1 MMLSVMVVGAGA
13 AFSDQSKI
21 KNTEAVDACTA
32 LNIIGGYPDG
42 SFKPEGNITRAE
54 VTKMICVALNG
65 GKNPAVST
73 NTTPTF
79 SDVRNNANAA
89 WAEGY
94 IESCAAQGIV
104 SGVGGG
110 KFAPNGNVT
119 GVQLAKMLL
128 VSLGYKSE
136 NEGFT
141 GNAWATNVNV
151 RAAQKGLYAGL
162 ESMDTNAAIT
172 RDNAA
177 QMVWNAL
184 NAYEVE
190 YVTNLI
196 ADKDGKLSTQITV
209 QDKVGNESLKTKLSL
224 MEDKYETESPTG
236 ILTSVKQ
243 ESGKDTYKITISD
256 ATYNGETY
264 NGGSVSYSK
273 VSANYVDLLGQDV
286 RVLVKPSKNGKD
298 AVVYGVY
305 STTKNTVV
313 TAYADDLDNINKTAG
328 KLDINDTSYKTVTS
342 NAANLPVYTA
352 PDMTLF
358 TVNNANVTVNDLKTK
373 YPYYTVKFVDNND
386 DDKLDCAI
394 VTPVIA
400 AQIDSLT
407 SSTVT
412 LSAID
417 AKSPY
422 AQLTLSDTSPD
433 RDDVDLY
440 KDAAE
445 DDYVAVVDADYSVS
459 GDMTITKLDSVSGK
473 VDATRASG
481 SEFKTN
487 SNWYTIVADDASVSL
502 NDEYDFATIGSFVF
516 AVDATST
523 SVSASNILFVDDAAQ
538 TNSGVNKGME
548 ATVYFADGTS
558 STVKLT
564 KFNGNKFYDSS
575 KNATNTA
582 NSSVKYD
589 NDHFLNVS
597 GSSASDLKGN
607 IYKFT
612 KKSANEYE
620 IKSLATNKGSY
631 DEYLTA
637 DAGAVSSIKD
647 GKIDV
652 TDSNK
657 KDWRMADEG
666 VIFVK
671 TNDETKVLT
680 GKQVKAWSDIKE
692 SGKIGKVSALADKSS
707 GYYYAKVGAI
717 NLVTK
722 DVPGSSDY
730 LYAYA
735 LTKVAEID
743 QDGTKYQFDA
753 WDGKEVITL
762 TTEDN
767 DNKLTTDDDSLL
779 DKGFFVEYS
788 KNGDLVDIKSV
799 KTIADAVSI
808 SGFDADGINFRDVT
822 SSTYSGDFDDDYVV
836 IGVNTKDVKGVSGAK
851 LATAKEA
858 GSTYYENAVYFLNN
872 DTDKDVIAVFV
883 DTSGKMY
890 DARGNV
896 QVQHAESI
904 DSITVSLTAPTKGA
918 TISTNTSGI
927 TSTDGVK
934 VNSIKWINTATNEEA
949 TGTFAASTT
958 YKAEIQVSAKDGYTI
973 ASAATVTGAG
983 VTATYANGV
992 ITVTFAATEA

>member
-1 MMLSVMVVGAGA
+1 MS
-13 AFSDQSKI
+13 
-21 KNTEAVDACTA
+21 
-32 LNIIGGYPDG
+32 
-42 SFKPEGNITRAE
+42 
-54 VTKMICVALNG
+54 
-65 GKNPAVST
+65 
-73 NTTPTF
+73 
-79 SDVRNNANAA
+79 
-89 WAEGY
+89 
-94 IESCAAQGIV
+94 
-104 SGVGGG
+104 
-110 KFAPNGNVT
+110 
-119 GVQLAKMLL
+119 
-128 VSLGYKSE
+128 
-136 NEGFT
+136 
-141 GNAWATNVNV
+141 
-151 RAAQKGLYAGL
+151 
-162 ESMDTNAAIT
+162 
-172 RDNAA
+172 
-177 QMVWNAL
+177 
-184 NAYEVE
+184 
-190 YVTNLI
+190 TNLI

-328 KLDINDTSYKTVTS
+328 KLEINDTSYKTVTS

-358 TVNNANVTVNDLKTK
+358 TVNNANVTVNVTVNDLKTK

-473 VDATRASG
+473 VDATRAGG

-487 SNWYTIVADDASVSL
+487 SNWYTIVANETSVSL

-523 SVSASNILFVDDAAQ
+523 SVSASNILFVDDADQ

-558 STVKLT
+558 ATVKLT
-564 KFNGNKFYDSS
+564 KFNGEKFYDSS

-582 NSSVKYD
+582 DSSVKYD
-589 NDHFLNVS
+589 NKHFLNVS

-680 GKQVKAWSDIKE
+680 GKQVKAWSDIKD
-692 SGKIGKVSALADKSS
+692 SAKIGKVSALADKSS

-717 NLVTK
+717 NLITK

-743 QDGTKYQFDA
+743 QDGTEYEFDA

-788 KNGDLVDIKSV
+788 KNGDLVDIKDV
-799 KTIADAVSI
+799 KTVEDAVSI
-808 SGFDADGINFRDVT
+808 FGFDADGITFRDVDST
-822 SSTYSGDFDDDYVV
+822 TYSGDFDDDYVV

-851 LATAKEA
+851 LATAKA
-858 GSTYYENAVYFLNN
+858 VSSSSTYYKNAVYFLNN

-890 DARGNV
+890 DDNG
-896 QVQHAESI
+896 
-904 DSITVSLTAPTKGA
+904 DPKMTTAAT
-918 TISTNTSGI
+918 TISQIALTVAAPVKDVAPVSKTSEI
-927 TSTDGVK
+927 T
-934 VNSIKWINTATNEEA
+934 TATNGLIVKGIKWTDEEGN
-949 TGTFAASTT
+949 TVSGNFAAGTV
-958 YKAEIQVSAKDGYTI
+958 YKAEITVGTSSDLYKLASNPTVTVNGKTTGSDSYTI
-973 ASAATVTGAG
+973 AYAG
-983 VTATYANGV
+983 GV
-992 ITVTFAATEA
+992 VTVTFPATATADGE